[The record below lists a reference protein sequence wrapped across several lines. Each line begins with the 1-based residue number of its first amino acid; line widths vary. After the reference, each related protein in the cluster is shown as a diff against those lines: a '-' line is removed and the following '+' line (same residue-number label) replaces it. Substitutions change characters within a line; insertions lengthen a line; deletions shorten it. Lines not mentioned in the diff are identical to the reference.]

1 MKVQCFLQRLIMN
14 QAEQNVVNANGVR
27 IFIVFLLLNTTWLF
41 AQTVDPVLLTAHF
54 AEAKTKVA
62 IPLWKK
68 EQVSVWF
75 FFSPECA
82 MCQNYTPTL
91 KVLAETFVGKVQ
103 FIGII
108 PGIAYT
114 PKEIESYR
122 KTYQISF
129 SLVVDSAFKI
139 SNKIKATVTPEVFV
153 INKNGQLAYSGAIDN
168 WLYDLGKKRRVPTE
182 HFLKNALEA
191 VIAGKS
197 VKIPK
202 TTAKGCRI
210 NDF

>member
-1 MKVQCFLQRLIMN
+1 MN
-14 QAEQNVVNANGVR
+14 QPEQNVVNANGVR
-27 IFIVFLLLNTTWLF
+27 IFIVFLLLNTTWLY
-41 AQTVDPVLLTAHF
+41 AQTVNPVLLTAHF
-54 AEAKTKVA
+54 AEAKNKVA
-62 IPLWKK
+62 VPLWKK

-75 FFSPECA
+75 FFSPECP
-82 MCQNYTPTL
+82 MCQNYAPTL
-91 KVLAETFVGKVQ
+91 KVLAETFVDKVH

-114 PKEIESYR
+114 SMEIESYR

-129 SLVVDSAFKI
+129 PLVVDSAFKV
-139 SNKIKATVTPEVFV
+139 SNLIKATVTPEVFV
-153 INKNGQLAYSGAIDN
+153 VNQNGQLAYSGAIDN
-168 WLYDLGKKRRVPTE
+168 WLYGLGKKRRVPTE
-182 HFLKNALEA
+182 HFLKNALEE

-197 VKIPK
+197 VTIPK

>member
-1 MKVQCFLQRLIMN
+1 MIQP
-14 QAEQNVVNANGVR
+14 EQNLVNANLVT
-27 IFIVFLLLNTTWLF
+27 IFTVFLLLNTTCLY
-41 AQTVDPVLLTAHF
+41 AQTVNPVLLTANF

-68 EQVSVWF
+68 EQVSVWI
-75 FFSPECA
+75 FFSPECP
-82 MCQNYTPTL
+82 MCQNYAPIL
-91 KVLAETFVGKVQ
+91 EVLSETFAGKVQ

-114 PKEIESYR
+114 RKEIESYR
-122 KTYQISF
+122 NTYQISF
-129 SLVVDSAFKI
+129 PLVVDSAFKL
-139 SNKIKATVTPEVFV
+139 SNTIMATVTPEVFV

-168 WLYDLGKKRRVPTE
+168 WLYDLGKKRRAPTE
-182 HFLKNALEA
+182 YFLKDALEA

-197 VKIPK
+197 VAKPK